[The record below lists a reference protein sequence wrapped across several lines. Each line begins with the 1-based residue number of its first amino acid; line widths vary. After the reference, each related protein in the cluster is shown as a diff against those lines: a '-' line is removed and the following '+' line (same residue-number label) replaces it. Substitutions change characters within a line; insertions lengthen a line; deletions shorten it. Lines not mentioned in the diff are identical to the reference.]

1 MLFFFDNQVCNT
13 APGIDFRS
21 NNLQPLELLMRT
33 ELFEMQRRV
42 CAGVLI
48 LIAAIFYW
56 SV

>member
-21 NNLQPLELLMRT
+21 SNLQPLELLMRT

-48 LIAAIFYW
+48 LIAAILYW